1 MTQEDS
7 HATVSGIPQKAFY
20 SKDDLDS
27 NKIIREA
34 EEPGR
39 YPFARGIFPQGYR
52 VQTWMESL
60 ASGYGLPEETNQ
72 REKYLAKVGQAGYE
86 GRVSINLVF
95 DRPTFCGL
103 DSDHPLAVNEV
114 GQVGVAI
121 DSLADMERLFKDFP
135 LNRLNV
141 GLIADRS
148 GPIILAMYIALADR
162 LGISRDKLRGIV
174 TNNPL
179 ADFYCSKTPMFPPR
193 ESLRLM
199 VDCIKFCI
207 NELPNFNICR
217 MNGYNTRELGS
228 TAIQEVAFSLA
239 IAKTLLKACIEE
251 GLSVDQFA
259 DKITYQFSQGSY
271 FFEDITK
278 IRAARRIWA
287 TLLKEEFGAQ
297 NDRICRMKIHM
308 QTAGSSLTAQ
318 EPLNNIVRIAL
329 QVLSAALTGTQSMHV
344 ASYDEALGI
353 PTEEAVRLAIQTSK
367 IVMHETGVTDVADP
381 LGGSYYIEALTND
394 IEKRVLELVKRIDD
408 LGGAIKA
415 VEDGF
420 FEQQIADS
428 SYAIHN
434 DISDGS
440 RVIVGL
446 NRYQE
451 SETKLKYK
459 VFRPDPEASA
469 IAIDRLKKLRKD
481 RDQNKA
487 QQCIQQ
493 IQDAAQNRQALM
505 PIYIEAAKANVT
517 LGEMIQAVEEVLG
530 QFQYA
535 PIIASTS

>member
-1 MTQEDS
+1 MNKTDI
-7 HATVSGIPQKAFY
+7 HFTVSGIPQKAFY

-27 NKIIREA
+27 GNIMNEA
-34 EEPGR
+34 EKPGR
-39 YPFARGIFPQGYR
+39 HPFTRGIFPQGYR
-52 VQTWMESL
+52 AQPWMESL
-60 ASGYGLPEETNQ
+60 ASGYGLPEETNK
-72 REKYLAKVGQAGYE
+72 REKYLAKAGQAGYA
-86 GRVSINLVF
+86 GRASINLVF

-103 DSDHPLAVNEV
+103 DSDHPLAINEV
-114 GQVGVAI
+114 GQVGVVI
-121 DSLADMERLFKDFP
+121 DSLVDMERLFKDFP
-135 LNRLNV
+135 LNHLNV
-141 GLIADRS
+141 GFIADRS

-162 LGISRDKLRGIV
+162 LSIDRDKLRGIV

-207 NELPNFNICR
+207 NEVPNFNICR
-217 MNGYNTRELGS
+217 MNGYNTRELGA
-228 TAIQEVAFSLA
+228 TAIQEVAFPLA
-239 IAKTLLKACIEE
+239 IAKTLLRACTEE

-271 FFEDITK
+271 FFEDIAK

-287 TLLKEEFGAQ
+287 RLLKEEFGAQ
-297 NDRICRMKIHM
+297 NDRVCRMKIHM

-318 EPLNNIVRIAL
+318 EPLNNIVRIGL
-329 QVLSAALTGTQSMHV
+329 QVLSAALSGAQSMHV

-353 PTEEAVRLAIQTSK
+353 PTEEAVRLAIKTSK
-367 IVMHETGVTDVADP
+367 IVMHETGITDVADP
-381 LGGSYYIEALTND
+381 LGGSYYVEALTNE
-394 IEKRVLELVKRIDD
+394 IEKRSLELVKRIED

-415 VEDGF
+415 IEDGF
-420 FEQQIADS
+420 FEQEIADS
-428 SYAIHN
+428 NYVYHHDVSQ
-434 DISDGS
+434 GK
-440 RVIVGL
+440 RVIVGV

-451 SETKLKYK
+451 SETKLEYK
-459 VFRPDPEASA
+459 VFRPNPEASA
-469 IAIDRLKKLRKD
+469 IAIDRLKKLRND

-487 QQCIQQ
+487 QRCIQQ
-493 IQDAAQNRQALM
+493 IQNAAQNRQSLM

-517 LGEMIQAVEEVLG
+517 LGEMIQAVEGVFG

>member
-1 MTQEDS
+1 MQEDS
-7 HATVSGIPQKAFY
+7 HDTVSGIPQKAFY
-20 SKDDLDS
+20 AEDDLDS
-27 NKIIREA
+27 TKLIREA

-39 YPFARGIFPQGYR
+39 YPFTRGIFPQGYR
-52 VQTWMESL
+52 VQPWMESL

-72 REKYLAKVGQAGYE
+72 REKYLAKAGQAGYE

-95 DRPTFCGL
+95 DRPTYCGL
-103 DSDHPLAVNEV
+103 DSDHSLAVNEV

-121 DSLADMERLFKDFP
+121 DTLADMERLFKDFP

-141 GLIADRS
+141 GFIADRS

-162 LGISRDKLRGIV
+162 LGIARDQLRGIV
-174 TNNPL
+174 TNNPM

-217 MNGYNTRELGS
+217 MNGYNTRELGA
-228 TAIQEVAFSLA
+228 TAIQEVAFPMA
-239 IAKTLLKACIEE
+239 IAKTLLRACIEE

-259 DKITYQFSQGSY
+259 DKITFQFSQGSY

-287 TLLKEEFGAQ
+287 KLLKEEFGAQ

-329 QVLSAALTGTQSMHV
+329 QVLSAALAGTQSMHV

-381 LGGSYYIEALTND
+381 LGGSYYIEALTNE
-394 IEKRVLELVKRIDD
+394 IEKRSLELVKRIDD

-434 DISDGS
+434 DISHGN
-440 RVIVGL
+440 RVVVGL
-446 NRYQE
+446 NRYHE
-451 SETKLKYK
+451 SETKLAYK
-459 VFRPDPEASA
+459 VFRPDPEAST

-487 QQCIQQ
+487 QRCIRQ

-517 LGEMIQAVEEVLG
+517 LGEMIHAVEAVLG

-535 PIIASTS
+535 PIIASTR